1 MAEKETAVK
10 TATKETEK
18 PLKYSVTFPDG
29 VTVNGEIALREFAP
43 NMKNKVKN
51 SGYQQKISSGSYS
64 GSIMII
70 DYLKQK
76 PL

>member
-1 MAEKETAVK
+1 MAKKETAVQE
-10 TATKETEK
+10 TKVIEQ